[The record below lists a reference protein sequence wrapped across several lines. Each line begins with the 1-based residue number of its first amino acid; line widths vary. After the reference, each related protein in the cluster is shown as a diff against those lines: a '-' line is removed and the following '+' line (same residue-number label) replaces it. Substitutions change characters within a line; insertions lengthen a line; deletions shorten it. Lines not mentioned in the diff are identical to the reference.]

1 MGRWI
6 IILKWDSLLDPT
18 NLMIIIIIIII
29 IIIVINKF

>member
-18 NLMIIIIIIII
+18 NLMIIIIII
-29 IIIVINKF
+29 VINKF

>member
-18 NLMIIIIIIII
+18 NLMIIIIIII
-29 IIIVINKF
+29 VINKF